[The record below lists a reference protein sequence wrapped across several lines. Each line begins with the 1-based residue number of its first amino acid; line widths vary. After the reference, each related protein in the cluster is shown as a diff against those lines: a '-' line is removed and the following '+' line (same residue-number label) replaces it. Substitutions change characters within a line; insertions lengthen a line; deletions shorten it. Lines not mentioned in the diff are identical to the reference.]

1 MLNIT
6 EKDLKKLVNKI
17 AENKIIKNEEGEKMF
32 KTNDELTKILNEL
45 LKNFESECVEFKR
58 AENNFDIDKLGKY
71 FSALGNEANL
81 RNRQYSWIVF
91 GVDDKT
97 HELIN
102 SNFYKDNNFNKL
114 KKQISDN
121 TTDNITFIEIYELIL
136 DDKRIL
142 MFQVPA
148 ASGTPINWKGFPYG
162 RNGESLVPLT
172 PNKIEQIKST
182 ANYDWSRQIIENAT
196 INNLDEEAI
205 KLAREQFKIKYKD
218 KSVSYEV
225 DSLSDIDFLNK
236 AKLTLD
242 NKITM
247 TCMLLLGKNDDDYLM
262 NGYTPR
268 MTWKLYDEFNV
279 IDYEHFGI
287 PFITNVEKLKAK
299 IRNLRYRYMVND
311 NTLFPNEV
319 DQYDNF
325 ILRELINNCIVHQD
339 YRLHGN
345 INVMEFKDKLI
356 ITNEGDFIP
365 GKIENVLKS
374 GFSSPYYKNQFL
386 ANAMVNLNMI
396 DTVGSGIRRIYNIQ
410 KEKYFP
416 MPDYDLSED
425 NRVKVTLY
433 GKIIDEKYSKIL
445 FESTNLDITKVML
458 LDRVQKKYE
467 ITKEQSDYLRKDNL
481 IEGRYPNIY
490 ISSDIAKITGK
501 KEEYVYNSGLENDFY
516 MKLILKYLNEY
527 GSASRKEIIA
537 LLNDKLPK
545 SLDDKNKINRVKY
558 LLNILKKEGKIYNDT
573 KLGGS
578 CWRIK

>member
-1 MLNIT
+1 MYKNTDEL
-6 EKDLKKLVNKI
+6 NKI
-17 AENKIIKNEEGEKMF
+17 L
-32 KTNDELTKILNEL
+32 DELLLNPE
-45 LKNFESECVEFKR
+45 NECVEFKK
-58 AENNFDIDKLGKY
+58 AENNFDIDSLGKY

-81 RNRQYSWIVF
+81 KNKQYSWIIF

-97 HELIN
+97 HKLTN
-102 SNFYKDNNFNKL
+102 TNFYSDNNFNKV

-121 TTDNITFIEIYELIL
+121 TTDNIGFIEIYEFTRDNNRVI
-136 DDKRIL
+136 

-162 RNGESLVPLT
+162 RNGESIAPLT
-172 PNKIEQIKST
+172 ANKIEQIKAT
-182 ANYDWSRQIIENAT
+182 ANYDWSRQVIEDAT
-196 INNLDEEAI
+196 IDNLDKDAI
-205 KLAREQFKIKYKD
+205 IVAREQFKVKYKG
-218 KSVSYEV
+218 KSISDEI
-225 DSLSDIDFLNK
+225 DNLSDIDFLNK
-236 AKLTLD
+236 AKLTLN

-247 TCMLLLGKNDDDYLM
+247 ACMLLLGKNDDDYLM
-262 NGYTPR
+262 NGYTPK
-268 MTWKLYDEFNV
+268 MTWKLYDDFNV

-287 PFITNVEKLKAK
+287 PFIINVEKLKSK

-319 DQYDNF
+319 DQYDNY
-325 ILRELINNCIVHQD
+325 ILRELINNCIVHQN
-339 YRLHGN
+339 YKLHGN

-356 ITNEGDFIP
+356 ITNEGNFIP
-365 GKIENVLKS
+365 ETIENVLKD
-374 GFSSPYYKNQFL
+374 GFSSPYYRNQFL

-410 KEKYFP
+410 KERYFP

-445 FESTNLDITKVML
+445 FEKTNLDIDKIML
-458 LDRVQKKYE
+458 LDRVQKGFE

-481 IEGRYPNIY
+481 IEGRYPSVY
-490 ISSDIAKITGK
+490 ISSDIAKITGN

-516 MKLILKYLNEY
+516 KEIIMKYLNEY

-545 SLDDKNKINRVKY
+545 SLDSKNKISRVRY
-558 LLNILKKEGKIYNDT
+558 LLDILKKEGKIYNDA
-573 KLGGS
+573 KSGGS
-578 CWRIK
+578 CWKVK